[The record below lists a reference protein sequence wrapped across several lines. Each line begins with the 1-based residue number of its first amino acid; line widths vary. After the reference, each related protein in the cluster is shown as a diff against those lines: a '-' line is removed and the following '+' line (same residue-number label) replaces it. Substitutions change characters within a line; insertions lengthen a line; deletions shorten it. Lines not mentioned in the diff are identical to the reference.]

1 EAVLELIGKLYEVER
16 QARGKPPDEVLALR
30 REQSKPILLAIQNW
44 ALGAEAL
51 PESNLGKAITYM
63 AKLWNGLHVF
73 VEHPEVDIDNNAT
86 ERALRGIVLGRKNH
100 YGSRSVRGT
109 EVAALFYT
117 LIESAKLAGVGP
129 HTYLQA
135 AINAALRG
143 LEIPLPHEMR

>member
-1 EAVLELIGKLYEVER
+1 MESE
-16 QARGKPPDEVLALR
+16 ARGRPPDEVLTLR
-30 REQSKPILLAIQNW
+30 QQKSKPVVLAIQKW
-44 ALGAEAL
+44 ALEVEAL
-51 PESNLGKAITYM
+51 PESSLGRAIAYM
-63 AKLWNGLHVF
+63 GLLWDGLRVF
-73 VEHPEVDIDNNAT
+73 LDHPRVSLDNNGT

-143 LEIPLPHEMR
+143 VEIPLPHEMR